1 LPPVISPVTVRLV
14 NVPVVALT
22 VADSIVLVTLKLV
35 SPARLL
41 MFAVVALIVFAS
53 TVPVTLKLLTPVRFV
68 MFAFVAVK
76 LPLTVALVV
85 DSVVRFVRLVILLA
99 AL

>member
-1 LPPVISPVTVRLV
+1 
-14 NVPVVALT
+14 
-22 VADSIVLVTLKLV
+22 
-35 SPARLL
+35 

-53 TVPVTLKLLTPVRFV
+53 IVPVALKLFRPVRFV
-68 MFAFVAVK
+68 MFAFVAVR